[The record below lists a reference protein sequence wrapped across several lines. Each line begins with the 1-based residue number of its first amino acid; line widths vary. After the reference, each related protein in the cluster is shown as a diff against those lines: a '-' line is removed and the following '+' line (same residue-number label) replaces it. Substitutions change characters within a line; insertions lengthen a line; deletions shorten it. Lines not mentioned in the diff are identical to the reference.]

1 MSTELRLSEQ
11 HRSLL
16 LTLLRQAKRPLTTE
30 ELAVALR
37 RAAEQQAG

>member
-16 LTLLRQAKRPLTTE
+16 LTLLRQAKRPLTTA
-30 ELAVALR
+30 ELAAALSH
-37 RAAEQQAG
+37 AAEQQAG